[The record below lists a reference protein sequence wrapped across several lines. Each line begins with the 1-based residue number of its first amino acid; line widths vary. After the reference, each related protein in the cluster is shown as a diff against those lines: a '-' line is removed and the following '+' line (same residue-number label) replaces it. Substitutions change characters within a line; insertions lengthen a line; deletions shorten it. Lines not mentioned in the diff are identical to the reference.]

1 MRQPTGPATGN
12 PGHRMRIVKLL
23 SHNRIRGI
31 WIGFIC
37 VGLVALFSRMPIY
50 NGLDDWL
57 FDGCFT
63 TREDWNARARPSDT
77 LERIVIISLDE
88 TDFDSLEKPI
98 VFMSPELGA
107 VIAHARQSGAT
118 AVGIDMM
125 IPNSLST
132 VEAIIDSRKFGKAT
146 AVGKA
151 VRDAGNVVLPVSF
164 PPAPRKSR
172 WPVDQWLLKYR
183 DPDNRDP
190 WGRDVGSIDLTED
203 ADHFIR
209 RAPIVRVGDENQVYP
224 GFALALTAWETHQP
238 WRWDPQTKT
247 VLLGDDTIPVTAD
260 GNITI
265 NWVGPPGTFPSVPFR
280 QVLAAAKA
288 GEPVPELNGKI
299 ALIGTTDP
307 AFQDYHATPYS
318 NGYTSI
324 IPSASGRMAGVEI
337 HANTIAT
344 IRDRAFIT
352 TPIWLSPW
360 PWMIVTGPLL
370 GLVFARTNLM
380 AGLVIALG
388 HHVGWKLFAVLAL
401 MTGNWRVDLIG
412 MLTLGGLT
420 CAASFV
426 NRWRVLRRVLSA
438 VKSQALA
445 KALEENP
452 SRLDLAGENRTVTVM
467 FVDIRGFSTF
477 SAEVRNEPA
486 KVVAL
491 LNAYFTAVIPGIEK
505 AGGTVNQFMGDGMMI
520 LFNAPAEYPDHAAR
534 AIQAARGMIR
544 AVREHAAEFEKLGLP
559 NLRIGIGINTGTCT
573 VGAVGSRSR
582 LDYTAIGDVTNAAAR
597 LEAATKEV
605 GAPILIGPG
614 THEALTLKERQANA
628 LDFEP
633 QELTLKGVGKLNV
646 WPIQV
651 E

>member
-1 MRQPTGPATGN
+1 
-12 PGHRMRIVKLL
+12 MRIVKLL
-23 SHNRIRGI
+23 RHNRIRGI
-31 WIGFIC
+31 WIGFFC
-37 VGLVALFSRMPIY
+37 VGLVAIFSQFPIFT
-50 NGLDDWL
+50 GLDDWL
-57 FDGCFT
+57 FDSRFT
-63 TREDWNARARPSDT
+63 TRDDWEGGTRPS
-77 LERIVIISLDE
+77 RSRNQIIIISIDE
-88 TDFDSLEKPI
+88 EDFDSLAKPI

-107 VIAHARQSGAT
+107 VIAHARHSGAT
-118 AVGIDMM
+118 AVGVDMM

-151 VRDAGNVVLPVSF
+151 VRDVGHVVLPVSF
-164 PPAPRKSR
+164 PPPPRKSR
-172 WPVDQWLLKYR
+172 WPIDQWLLKYR

-190 WGRDVGSIDLTED
+190 WGRDVGSIDLAED

-209 RAPIVRVGDENQVYP
+209 RAPIVRVGDERQVYP
-224 GFALALTAWETHQP
+224 SFTLALAAWEADQP
-238 WRWDPQTKT
+238 WRWDPDTKT
-247 VLLGDDTIPVTAD
+247 VLLGEDTIPVAAD
-260 GNITI
+260 GTIAI
-265 NWVGPPGTFPSVPFR
+265 NWVGPPGTFSTIPFR
-280 QVLAAAKA
+280 QVLAAAQA

-318 NGYTSI
+318 NGYTSFR
-324 IPSASGRMAGVEI
+324 PSASGRMAGVEI

-352 TPIWLSPW
+352 TPTRLSPW
-360 PWMIVTGPLL
+360 PWLLVTGPLL
-370 GLVFARTNLM
+370 GLVFARTNLI
-380 AGLVIALG
+380 AGLIIAIG
-388 HHVGWKLFAVLAL
+388 HHVGWKLLAAYAL

-412 MLTLGGLT
+412 MLSLGALT
-420 CAASFV
+420 CAASFA
-426 NRWRVLRRVLSA
+426 NRWLVLRRVLGA

-486 KVVAL
+486 KVVTL
-491 LNAYFTAVIPGIEK
+491 LNAYFSAVIPGIEK
-505 AGGTVNQFMGDGMMI
+505 SGGTVNQFMGDGMMI
-520 LFNAPAEYPDHAAR
+520 LFNAPMEYPDHASR

-544 AVREHAAEFEKLGLP
+544 AVRDHAAEFEKLGLP
-559 NLRIGIGINTGTCT
+559 NLRIGVGINTGTCT
-573 VGAVGSRSR
+573 VGAVGARTR

-605 GAPILIGPG
+605 GAPILIGAG
-614 THEALTLKERQANA
+614 TYAALTPEEQKANA

-633 QELTLKGVGKLNV
+633 QELTLKGVGKLKV

-651 E
+651 ES

>member
-1 MRQPTGPATGN
+1 
-12 PGHRMRIVKLL
+12 MRIVNLL
-23 SHNRIRGI
+23 RHNRIRGV
-31 WIGFIC
+31 WIGLIC
-37 VGLVALFSRMPIY
+37 VGLVAIFFRFPLFA
-50 NGLDDWL
+50 GLDDWL
-57 FDGCFT
+57 FDACFT
-63 TREDWNARARPSDT
+63 SREDIRDGPRPSES
-77 LERIVIISLDE
+77 LKRIIIISLDE
-88 TDFDSLEKPI
+88 EDFDSLEKPI

-107 VIAHARQSGAT
+107 VIAHARESGAT

-146 AVGKA
+146 EVGKA
-151 VRDAGNVVLPVSF
+151 VRNAGHVVLPVSF

-209 RAPIVRVGDENQVYP
+209 RAPIVRIGDENQVYP
-224 GFALALTAWETHQP
+224 GFALALSAWQTDQP
-238 WRWDPQTKT
+238 WRWDPPTKT
-247 VLLGDDTIPVTAD
+247 VLLGDDTIPVAAD
-260 GNITI
+260 GTIAI
-265 NWVGPPGTFPSVPFR
+265 NWVGPPGTFPTIPFR
-280 QVLAAAKA
+280 TVLAAARA
-288 GEPVPELNGKI
+288 GKPVPELNGKI

-324 IPSASGRMAGVEI
+324 RPSASGRMAGVEI

-344 IRDRAFIT
+344 IQDRAFVT
-352 TPIWLSPW
+352 TPFWLSPW
-360 PWMIVTGPLL
+360 PWLIVTGPLL
-370 GLVFARTNLM
+370 GLLFARTSLG

-388 HHVGWKLFAVLAL
+388 HHVGWKLFATFAL
-401 MTGNWRVDLIG
+401 MTGNWRVDMIG
-412 MLTLGGLT
+412 MLTLGALT
-420 CAASFV
+420 CAVSFV
-426 NRWRVLRRVLSA
+426 NRWRVLRRVLGA

-477 SAEVRNEPA
+477 SAGVRNEPA
-486 KVVAL
+486 RVVAL
-491 LNAYFTAVIPGIEK
+491 LNAYFTAVIPGIER

-520 LFNAPAEYPDHAAR
+520 LFNAPVEYEDHAAR
-534 AIQAARGMIR
+534 AIRAAEGMIR
-544 AVREHAAEFEKLGLP
+544 AVRDHAPEFEKLGLP
-559 NLRIGIGINTGTCT
+559 DLRIGVGINTGTCT
-573 VGAVGSRSR
+573 VGAVGARTR

-605 GAPILIGPG
+605 GAPILIGAG
-614 THEALTLKERQANA
+614 THAALSAEERRVNG

-633 QELTLKGVGKLNV
+633 LELTLKGVGQLKV
-646 WPIQV
+646 WPIRV